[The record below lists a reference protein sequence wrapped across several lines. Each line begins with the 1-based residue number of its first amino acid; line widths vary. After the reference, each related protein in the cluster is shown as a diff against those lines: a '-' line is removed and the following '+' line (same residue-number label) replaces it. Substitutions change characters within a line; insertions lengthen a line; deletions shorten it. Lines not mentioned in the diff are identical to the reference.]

1 MKTFAASALPSTI
14 VALMHVLVAGSNT
27 TTNKHDETDKTKTS
41 QTYDIYESLGL
52 IGRTLHQIKEEVKYQ
67 TNLKMG
73 AHALTPSHGTL
84 QSDVKSRMQLEATP
98 RPGQSKEKLQSEGN
112 GEDSSFIRR
121 QPRMTTAAARRYV
134 RKMNKLLLRTGV
146 QTQCPWPENVMD
158 EDSEDGGGGNGS
170 EHSYLSTSSDSIPST
185 TKFIDEEEEGEP
197 GQQLQQENADDKENA
212 DPASVAEV
220 VLSQND
226 TPTTTTRARS
236 VKTKK
241 IQILPLD
248 LSGENTE
255 VERARMKR
263 AQLKRLRKL

>member
-52 IGRTLHQIKEEVKYQ
+52 IQKTLHQIKEEVKYQ
-67 TNLKMG
+67 TSLKME

-112 GEDSSFIRR
+112 GEDGSFIRR

-146 QTQCPWPENVMD
+146 QTQCPWPDNVMD

-170 EHSYLSTSSDSIPST
+170 EHSYLSTSSESIPST

-197 GQQLQQENADDKENA
+197 GQQQENADDKENA

>member
-98 RPGQSKEKLQSEGN
+98 RPGQSKEKLHSEGD
-112 GEDSSFIRR
+112 GEDGSFIRR

-146 QTQCPWPENVMD
+146 QTQCPWPDNVMD

-170 EHSYLSTSSDSIPST
+170 EHSYLSTSSESIPCT

-197 GQQLQQENADDKENA
+197 GQQQENADDKENA

-236 VKTKK
+236 SVKTKK
-241 IQILPLD
+241 IQILPI
-248 LSGENTE
+248 SGENTE

>member
-1 MKTFAASALPSTI
+1 VKTFAASALPSTI

-52 IGRTLHQIKEEVKYQ
+52 IQKTLHQIKEEVKYQ
-67 TNLKMG
+67 TSLKME

-112 GEDSSFIRR
+112 GEDGSFIRR

-146 QTQCPWPENVMD
+146 QTQCPWPDNVMD

-170 EHSYLSTSSDSIPST
+170 EHSYLSTSSESIPST

-197 GQQLQQENADDKENA
+197 GQQQENVDDKENA

-236 VKTKK
+236 SVKTKK
-241 IQILPLD
+241 IQILPI
-248 LSGENTE
+248 SGENTE

>member
-73 AHALTPSHGTL
+73 AHSLTPSHGTL

-98 RPGQSKEKLQSEGN
+98 RPGQSKEKLHSEGD

-158 EDSEDGGGGNGS
+158 EDSEDGGGGGNGS
-170 EHSYLSTSSDSIPST
+170 EHSYLSTSSDSIPCT

-197 GQQLQQENADDKENA
+197 GQQQENVDDKENA

-255 VERARMKR
+255 DERARMKR

>member
-27 TTNKHDETDKTKTS
+27 NKHDETDKTKTS

-52 IGRTLHQIKEEVKYQ
+52 IQKTLHQIKEEVKYQ

-73 AHALTPSHGTL
+73 AHSLTPSHGTL

-112 GEDSSFIRR
+112 GEDGSFIRR

-146 QTQCPWPENVMD
+146 QTQCPWPDNVMD
-158 EDSEDGGGGNGS
+158 DDSEDGGEGGGNGS
-170 EHSYLSTSSDSIPST
+170 EHSYLSTSSESIPST

-197 GQQLQQENADDKENA
+197 GQQQENADDKENA